1 MKKKKFAIF
10 LVLILSVGITIG
22 MALILMQSKESNKLD
37 RVYDLETVKKNC
49 ERDIAKAANG
59 KYNNLKLS
67 NVVVDIDDID
77 ELYQIDVEENDD
89 YRNKS
94 MVENF
99 ELVKATINK
108 FFGDEFDLSV
118 VDITFFDINE
128 QPLEP
133 MPFVKVDEIILNKKE
148 SGSKYFLAFGDARKN
163 DGKGFLQID
172 SNLVSVWFS
181 RGNIQ
186 ATHPMYSYDVK
197 QVYNLTIDKSEITD
211 VVHLSDGEITIKDAV
226 DFVENYLNNDLPYEK
241 NEEFVYEVAEVRVL
255 DVDGQDA
262 LGFCVRKQYKNIPF
276 DYVDAVTSGE
286 FNSTYWDDRGQL
298 CMIETE
304 EIDNI
309 CGLGGDR
316 YNVIKSSDKIE
327 KIISVDGALQAVSK
341 EIGDNSVYDVYGI
354 ELIYQ
359 FTEDSEDNTLDKY
372 SGRIKWKIT
381 SRNQND
387 DKDTLFYVD
396 VESGKVEN
404 RFKPIY
410 SD

>member
-1 MKKKKFAIF
+1 MKKKKTYILLA
-10 LVLILSVGITIG
+10 LILSTGIVIG
-22 MALILMQSKESNKLD
+22 MTLILMQSKESNKLD

-99 ELVKATINK
+99 ELVKAAINK
-108 FFGDEFDLSV
+108 FYGDDFDLSV
-118 VDITFFDINE
+118 VDVTFFDINE

-133 MPFVKVDEIILNKKE
+133 MSFDKVDENIINKKE
-148 SGSKYFLAFGDARKN
+148 DGSKYFLVFGDARKN

-186 ATHPMYSYDVK
+186 ATFPMYAYDIK
-197 QVYNLTIDKSEITD
+197 QVYNLTINKSEITD

-226 DFVENYLNNDLPYEK
+226 DFVEDYLNNDLPYEK
-241 NEEFVYEVAEVRVL
+241 NKEFIYEVAEVRVL

-298 CMIETE
+298 CMIKTG

-316 YNVIKSSDKIE
+316 YNVIKSTDKIE

-359 FTEDSEDNTLDKY
+359 FTEDSKDNTLAKY

-387 DKDTLFYVD
+387 DKETLFYVD
-396 VESGKVEN
+396 VESGAVEN

-410 SD
+410 

>member
-1 MKKKKFAIF
+1 MKKKKTYILLA
-10 LVLILSVGITIG
+10 LILSTGIVIG
-22 MALILMQSKESNKLD
+22 MTLILMQSKESNKLD

-108 FFGDEFDLSV
+108 FFGDDFDLSV
-118 VDITFFDINE
+118 VDVTFFDINE
-128 QPLEP
+128 QPLET
-133 MPFVKVDEIILNKKE
+133 MPFVKVDETILNKKE

-172 SNLVSVWFS
+172 SNLFNVWFS

-186 ATHPMYSYDVK
+186 ATFPMYAYDIK
-197 QVYNLTIDKSEITD
+197 QVYNLTINKSEITD

-226 DFVENYLNNDLPYEK
+226 DFVEDYLNNDLPYEK
-241 NEEFVYEVAEVRVL
+241 NKEFIYEVAEVRVL

-316 YNVIKSSDKIE
+316 YNVIKSTDKIE

-359 FTEDSEDNTLDKY
+359 FTEDSEDNTLAKY

-387 DKDTLFYVD
+387 DKETLFYVD
-396 VESGKVEN
+396 VESGAVEN

-410 SD
+410 

>member
-108 FFGDEFDLSV
+108 FFGDDFDLSV
-118 VDITFFDINE
+118 VDVTFFDINE

-133 MPFVKVDEIILNKKE
+133 MSFEKVDEKILNKKE
-148 SGSKYFLAFGDARKN
+148 VGSKFFLAFGDAREN

-241 NEEFVYEVAEVRVL
+241 NKEFIYEVAEVRVL

-276 DYVDAVTSGE
+276 DYVEAVTSGE

-316 YNVIKSSDKIE
+316 YNVIKSTDKIE

-359 FTEDSEDNTLDKY
+359 FTEDSEDSTLAKY

-410 SD
+410 

>member
-1 MKKKKFAIF
+1 MKKKKTYILLA
-10 LVLILSVGITIG
+10 LILSTGIIIG
-22 MALILMQSKESNKLD
+22 MILILMQSKESNKLD

-148 SGSKYFLAFGDARKN
+148 SGSKYFLAFGDAREN

-226 DFVENYLNNDLPYEK
+226 DFVENYLNNDLPYVK
-241 NEEFVYEVAEVRVL
+241 NQEFVYEVAEVRVL

-286 FNSTYWDDRGQL
+286 FNSIYWDDRGQL
-298 CMIETE
+298 CMIKKG

-316 YNVIKSSDKIE
+316 YNVIKSTDKIE

-359 FTEDSEDNTLDKY
+359 FTEDSKDNTLAEY

>member
-1 MKKKKFAIF
+1 MKKKKTYILLA
-10 LVLILSVGITIG
+10 LILSTGIVIG
-22 MALILMQSKESNKLD
+22 MTLILMQSKESNKLD

-99 ELVKATINK
+99 ELVKAAINK
-108 FFGDEFDLSV
+108 FYGDDFDLSV
-118 VDITFFDINE
+118 VDVTFFDINE

-133 MPFVKVDEIILNKKE
+133 MSFDKVDENIINKKE
-148 SGSKYFLAFGDARKN
+148 DGSKYFLVFGDARKN

-186 ATHPMYSYDVK
+186 ATFPMYAYDIK
-197 QVYNLTIDKSEITD
+197 QVYNLTINKSEITD

-226 DFVENYLNNDLPYEK
+226 DFVEDYLNNDLPYEK
-241 NEEFVYEVAEVRVL
+241 NKEFIYEVAEVRVL

-316 YNVIKSSDKIE
+316 YNVIKSTDKIE

-359 FTEDSEDNTLDKY
+359 FTEDSKDNTLAKY

>member
-22 MALILMQSKESNKLD
+22 MALILMQSKENNELD
-37 RVYDLETVKKNC
+37 ILYDLETVKKNC
-49 ERDIAKAANG
+49 ESDIAKVANG
-59 KYNNLKLS
+59 KYNNLKMS
-67 NVVVDIDDID
+67 NVIVEIDSID
-77 ELYQIDVEENDD
+77 ELYQIDVEVNDE

-99 ELVKATINK
+99 ELVKTTINN

-148 SGSKYFLAFGDARKN
+148 SGSKFFLAFGDARKN

-172 SNLVSVWFS
+172 SNLVNVWFS

-226 DFVENYLNNDLPYEK
+226 NFVENYLNNDLPYEK

-298 CMIETE
+298 CMIKTG

-316 YNVIKSSDKIE
+316 YNVIKSTDKIE

-359 FTEDSEDNTLDKY
+359 FTEDSEDNTLAKY

-387 DKDTLFYVD
+387 DKETLFYVD

-410 SD
+410 

>member
-1 MKKKKFAIF
+1 MKKKKFAFF

-22 MALILMQSKESNKLD
+22 MALILMHSKENNELD
-37 RVYDLETVKKNC
+37 ILYDLETVKKNC
-49 ERDIAKAANG
+49 ESDIAKAANG

-67 NVVVDIDDID
+67 NVDVDIDDID
-77 ELYQIDVEENDD
+77 ELYQIDVEGNDD

-99 ELVKATINK
+99 ELVKTTINK

-148 SGSKYFLAFGDARKN
+148 SGSKFFLAFGDARKN

-172 SNLVSVWFS
+172 SNLVNVWFS

-226 DFVENYLNNDLPYEK
+226 NFVENYLNNDLPYEK

-298 CMIETE
+298 CMIKTG

-316 YNVIKSSDKIE
+316 YNVIKSTDKIE

-359 FTEDSEDNTLDKY
+359 FTEDSEDNTLAKY

-387 DKDTLFYVD
+387 DKETLFYVD

-410 SD
+410 

>member
-1 MKKKKFAIF
+1 MKKKKTYILLA
-10 LVLILSVGITIG
+10 LILSTGIVIG
-22 MALILMQSKESNKLD
+22 MILILMQSKENNELD
-37 RVYDLETVKKNC
+37 ILYDLETVKKNC

-99 ELVKATINK
+99 ELVKAAINK
-108 FFGDEFDLSV
+108 FFGDDFDLSV
-118 VDITFFDINE
+118 VDVTFFDINE

-133 MPFVKVDEIILNKKE
+133 MSFEKVDEKILNKKE
-148 SGSKYFLAFGDARKN
+148 VGSKFFLAFGDAREN

-226 DFVENYLNNDLPYEK
+226 DFVEDYLNNDLPYEK
-241 NEEFVYEVAEVRVL
+241 NKEFIYEVAEVRVL

-276 DYVDAVTSGE
+276 DYVDAMTSGE
-286 FNSTYWDDRGQL
+286 FNSIYWDDRGQL
-298 CMIETE
+298 CMIKTGEF
-304 EIDNI
+304 DNI

-316 YNVIKSSDKIE
+316 YNVIKSTDKIE

-359 FTEDSEDNTLDKY
+359 FTEDSDDSTLAKY

-387 DKDTLFYVD
+387 DKETLFYVD
-396 VESGKVEN
+396 VESGAVEN

>member
-1 MKKKKFAIF
+1 MKKKKTYILLA
-10 LVLILSVGITIG
+10 LILSTGIVIG
-22 MALILMQSKESNKLD
+22 MTLILMQSKESNKLD

-108 FFGDEFDLSV
+108 FFGDDFDLSV
-118 VDITFFDINE
+118 VDVTFFDINE

-133 MPFVKVDEIILNKKE
+133 MSFEKVDEKILNKKE
-148 SGSKYFLAFGDARKN
+148 VGSKFFLAFGDAREN

-186 ATHPMYSYDVK
+186 ATHPMYSYDIK
-197 QVYNLTIDKSEITD
+197 QVYNLTINKSEITD

-241 NEEFVYEVAEVRVL
+241 NKEFIYEVAEVRVL

-276 DYVDAVTSGE
+276 DYVDAMTSGE
-286 FNSTYWDDRGQL
+286 FNSIYWDDRGQL
-298 CMIETE
+298 CMIKKG

-309 CGLGGDR
+309 WGLGGDR
-316 YNVIKSSDKIE
+316 YNVIKSTDKIE
-327 KIISVDGALQAVSK
+327 KIISVDGALQAMSK
-341 EIGDNSVYDVYGI
+341 EIGDNSVNDVYGI

-359 FTEDSEDNTLDKY
+359 FTEDSKDNTLAEY

-410 SD
+410 

>member
-22 MALILMQSKESNKLD
+22 MALILMQSKENNELD
-37 RVYDLETVKKNC
+37 ILYDLETVKKNC
-49 ERDIAKAANG
+49 ESDIAKAANG
-59 KYNNLKLS
+59 KYNNLKMS
-67 NVVVDIDDID
+67 NVIVEIDSID
-77 ELYQIDVEENDD
+77 ELYQIDVEVNDD

-99 ELVKATINK
+99 ELVKTTINN

-148 SGSKYFLAFGDARKN
+148 SGSKFFLAFGDARKN

-172 SNLVSVWFS
+172 SNLVNVWFS

-226 DFVENYLNNDLPYEK
+226 NFVENYLNNDLPYEK

-298 CMIETE
+298 CMIKTG

-316 YNVIKSSDKIE
+316 YNVIKSTDKIE

-359 FTEDSEDNTLDKY
+359 FTEDSEDNTLAKY

-387 DKDTLFYVD
+387 DKETLFYVD

-410 SD
+410 

>member
-1 MKKKKFAIF
+1 MKKKKTYILLA
-10 LVLILSVGITIG
+10 LILSTGIVIG
-22 MALILMQSKESNKLD
+22 MTLILMQSKESNKLD

-108 FFGDEFDLSV
+108 FFGDDFDLSV
-118 VDITFFDINE
+118 VDVTFFDINE

-133 MPFVKVDEIILNKKE
+133 MSFDKVDENIINKKE
-148 SGSKYFLAFGDARKN
+148 DGSKYFLVFGDARKN

-186 ATHPMYSYDVK
+186 ATFPMYAYDIK
-197 QVYNLTIDKSEITD
+197 QVYNLTINKSEITD

-226 DFVENYLNNDLPYEK
+226 DFVEDYLNNDLPYEK
-241 NEEFVYEVAEVRVL
+241 NKEFIYEVAEVRVL

-298 CMIETE
+298 CMIKTG

-316 YNVIKSSDKIE
+316 YNVIKSTDKIE

-359 FTEDSEDNTLDKY
+359 FTEDSKDNTLAKY

-387 DKDTLFYVD
+387 DKETLFYVD
-396 VESGKVEN
+396 VESGAVEN

-410 SD
+410 